1 MTETPKRHRNNET
14 KRPGDR
20 KPAPH
25 RRPAKDG
32 RYPAR
37 KEDPKKPKKPTISAR
52 RAAYDSLIRCGRD
65 GKYSNI
71 EIDSVLKKTG
81 LEGAE
86 RGFFTTLVYGV
97 IERSLTLDY
106 AITLVSD
113 KAPDKLDPEVR
124 TILRLALYQ
133 IIFLDRVPE
142 SAAVNEAVVLAKDV
156 MFSSAT
162 FVNAV
167 LRGYLRRFGKGTAGL
182 FSEISRIPDTE
193 ERLSVRYSMSR
204 DVISLLGEY
213 AGDTLTDLLDAL
225 GRQPY
230 PALRVN
236 TLKIG
241 RDEMLERLNFG
252 GDHARAC
259 AVSPFGLRLK
269 NHNITPEISELIS
282 DGYVYI
288 QDEASQIAVACAAPT
303 EGETVL
309 DVCACPGGKSFSAA
323 MLMGNKGTVR
333 SFDLHKNKLSLIEKG
348 AERLGISI
356 ISTDEKNGAEFD
368 PALADSA
375 DLVIVD
381 APCSGLGVI
390 AKKPEIRYKK
400 LSDISRLPEIQRAIL
415 ENSARYVKR
424 GGRLFYSTCTLN
436 IHENDRIADAFAA
449 AHPEFERMEF
459 GVGEIHSTGGKIT
472 LRPDTN
478 GTDGFFIA
486 GFRRSK

>member
-1 MTETPKRHRNNET
+1 MTETPKKHRNSDN
-14 KRPGDR
+14 KRQYDKKRTNFVKPGTDHRSPDR
-20 KPAPH
+20 
-25 RRPAKDG
+25 
-32 RYPAR
+32 
-37 KEDPKKPKKPTISAR
+37 KPKKPAVSAR

-97 IERSLTLDY
+97 IERAVTLDY
-106 AITLVSD
+106 ALSLVSD
-113 KAPDKLDPEVR
+113 KSPEKLDPEVR

-182 FSEISRIPDTE
+182 FSEISRIEDAN
-193 ERLSVRYSMSR
+193 ERLSVRYSMSV

-213 AGDTLTDLLDAL
+213 AGDTLVSLLDSL
-225 GRQPY
+225 EKQPF

-236 TLKIG
+236 TLKIS

-252 GDHARAC
+252 GDHARIST
-259 AVSPFGLRLK
+259 VSPFGLKLK

-288 QDEASQIAVACAAPT
+288 QDEASQIAVACAAPAA
-303 EGETVL
+303 GETVL

-323 MLMGNKGTVR
+323 ILMENRGQVK
-333 SFDLHKNKLSLIEKG
+333 SFDLHRNKLSLIEKG
-348 AERLGISI
+348 AEKMGISI
-356 ISTDEKNGAEFD
+356 ISTAEKNGAEFD
-368 PALADSA
+368 PSLENSA

-400 LSDISRLPEIQRAIL
+400 REDISRLPEIQRAIL
-415 ENSARYVKR
+415 ENSARYVKP

-436 IHENDRIADAFAA
+436 IHENDEIADSFAA
-449 AHPEFERMEF
+449 EHPEFERMTF
-459 GVGEIHSTGGKIT
+459 GTGEIQSRDGKIT
-472 LRPDTN
+472 LRPDVH

-486 GFRRSK
+486 GFRRTK